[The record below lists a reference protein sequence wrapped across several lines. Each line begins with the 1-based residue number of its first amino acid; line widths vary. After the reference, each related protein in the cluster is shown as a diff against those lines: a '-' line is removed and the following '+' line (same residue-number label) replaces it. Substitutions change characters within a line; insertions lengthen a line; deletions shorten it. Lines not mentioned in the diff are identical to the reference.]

1 MDMCIF
7 LGSIYKP
14 VLPLGFGTSL
24 VWKVKNFFIHV
35 SMLFVI
41 ITHLFFD
48 SYGQFALQNTILLK
62 CVGLY
67 IIKISDLCTL
77 INLTIC
83 YTYIYLNLRMKISQY
98 SICVLHCVSN
108 LFTKTETNHCKLYHL
123 WSTYCMLDAILEI
136 FYKLSDNIFAIL

>member
-1 MDMCIF
+1 MCERVYFKEAMWIHDVDMYIF
-7 LGSIYKP
+7 LDSTYKP
-14 VLPLGFGTSL
+14 VLPLGIGTNL

-83 YTYIYLNLRMKISQY
+83 YTYTYLNLRMKISQY
-98 SICVLHCVSN
+98 SICVFHCVSN
-108 LFTKTETNHCKLYHL
+108 LLKQKPITASCTIYGAPTVC
-123 WSTYCMLDAILEI
+123 
-136 FYKLSDNIFAIL
+136 